1 MTTSRLIVCTA
12 LAVIL
17 STFCVVTPAQQPFP
31 AKPIRF
37 ITSSTAGALIDLLGR
52 IAGNAAQERLGQNFL
67 YENRPGANTILA
79 VDACAK
85 APPNGY
91 TLCTITNSNS
101 TNAYLYPKIPFDHL
115 KDLDPVTLL
124 AIPYEGLVMDGS
136 LPVKNLKDLID
147 YSRANP
153 GKLNYG
159 SLGAGGLPHLV
170 PEWLNKNA
178 GASFVHI
185 PYKGAPELLR
195 AFQVGDIQLIYL
207 SLGSP
212 PMREMMATGK
222 MRVLFVPGEKRY
234 PILPNV
240 PTMSEAGVPDHGTH
254 AWWGLAVPAGT
265 PKEIV
270 DTLSRAFA
278 EALQTPAVR
287 DRLVPFGVQ
296 LVGNTPEEFRRF
308 ILADQPKAERLVKAS
323 GARLE

>member
-1 MTTSRLIVCTA
+1 MMLIQCLSARVVLAAA
-12 LAVIL
+12 LFASSSMAL
-17 STFCVVTPAQQPFP
+17 AQQPYP
-31 AKPIRF
+31 SKPIRF
-37 ITSSTAGALIDLLGR
+37 VASSVAGSPIDLIGR
-52 IAGNAAQERLGQNFL
+52 ITGSVAQEKLGQTFV
-67 YENRPGANTILA
+67 YENRPGANTIIA

-85 APPNGY
+85 SPPDGY
-91 TLCTITNSNS
+91 TICVVTNSVA
-101 TNAYLYPKIPFDHL
+101 TNAYLYPKVPFDYL

-124 AIPYEGLVMDGS
+124 AIPYEGLAVDGA
-136 LPVKNLKDLID
+136 LPNTLKELID

-153 GKLNYG
+153 GKLNFG

-185 PYKGAPELLR
+185 PYKGVPELMR

-212 PMREMMATGK
+212 PMINMMKAGK
-222 MRVLFVPGEKRY
+222 MKVLFVPGEKRY
-234 PILPNV
+234 PHMPTV
-240 PTMSEAGVPDHGTH
+240 PTMSEAGVTDHGTH

-265 PKEIV
+265 PQAY
-270 DTLSRAFA
+270 TNALSRAFV
-278 EALQTPAVR
+278 EALQTPGVR
-287 DRLVPFGVQ
+287 DKLLPQGLQ

-308 ILADQPKAERLVKAS
+308 ILADQPRAERLVKAS

>member
-1 MTTSRLIVCTA
+1 MKTLRSTLLAA
-12 LAVIL
+12 LALALAAICPGAL
-17 STFCVVTPAQQPFP
+17 AQQPYP
-31 AKPIRF
+31 NKPIRF

-91 TLCTITNSNS
+91 TICTITNSLS

-124 AIPYEGLVMDGS
+124 AIPYEGLVVDGS
-136 LPVKNLKDLID
+136 LPVKNLRELID

-212 PMREMMATGK
+212 PMREMMANGK
-222 MRVLFVPGEKRY
+222 MKVFFVPGEKRY
-234 PILPNV
+234 PILPGV
-240 PTMSEAGVPDHGTH
+240 PTMAEAGVPDHGTH

-265 PKEIV
+265 PGEITS
-270 DTLSRAFA
+270 TLSRAFA

-287 DRLVPFGVQ
+287 DKLLPFGVQ

-308 ILADQPKAERLVKAS
+308 ILADQPRAERLVKAS